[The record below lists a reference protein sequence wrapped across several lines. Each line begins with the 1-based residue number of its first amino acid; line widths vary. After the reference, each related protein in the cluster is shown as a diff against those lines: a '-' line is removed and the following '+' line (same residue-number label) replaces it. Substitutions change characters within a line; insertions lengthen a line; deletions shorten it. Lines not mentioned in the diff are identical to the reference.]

1 MASPFL
7 ESVRADMR
15 LRGYSIR
22 TEHSYLEWI
31 KRYIY
36 FTGKRHPVEAGGK
49 EVKEFLT
56 LLAGERKVAVNTQK
70 VALNAV
76 VYLYHKFFKMELGDL
91 GFTLAS
97 KQRHLPSVLS
107 VREAGLIL
115 DQLSGRNRLIIGLL
129 YGSGLRVTECL
140 RLRVQDVDLERLSLT
155 IHDGKGRKDRQ
166 TLLAAGLRT
175 SLQERIATAVTIQ
188 AKDNERGVGC
198 SLPTALAKKYP
209 NVCKRH

>member
-22 TEHSYLEWI
+22 TEHSYLDWI

-36 FTGKRHPVEAGGK
+36 FINKRHPAEAGAK

-56 LLAGERKVAVNTQK
+56 HLAVQRKVAVNTQK

-76 VYLYHKFFKMELGDL
+76 VYLYHKFFKVELGDL

-107 VREAGLIL
+107 VREVGMIL
-115 DQLSGRNRLIIGLL
+115 NQLSGRNRLIIGLL
-129 YGSGLRVTECL
+129 YGSGLRVT
-140 RLRVQDVDLERLSLT
+140 DVCDCGFRMWIPS
-155 IHDGKGRKDRQ
+155 DCR
-166 TLLAAGLRT
+166 
-175 SLQERIATAVTIQ
+175 
-188 AKDNERGVGC
+188 
-198 SLPTALAKKYP
+198 
-209 NVCKRH
+209 